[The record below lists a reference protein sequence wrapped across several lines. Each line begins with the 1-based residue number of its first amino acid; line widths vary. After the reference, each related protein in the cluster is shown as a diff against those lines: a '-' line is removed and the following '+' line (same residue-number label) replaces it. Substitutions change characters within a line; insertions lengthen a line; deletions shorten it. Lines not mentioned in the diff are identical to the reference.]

1 MLAVI
6 VRTGENLKRWFV
18 HTMLV
23 FCLMVTQ
30 GLADERATT
39 VVKDEAAKAKLL
51 GTHKLSLQWISWDYF
66 GTATA
71 VEKDGLI
78 TLKGE
83 QRAKTGSDSVVLDGV
98 VTEIDKNSF
107 RFNGSIVTKVSFIN
121 GGEACVRQGNFT
133 FRITGSRKYWRLKE
147 MDSPCGPETDYVDI
161 YFRK

>member
-1 MLAVI
+1 M
-6 VRTGENLKRWFV
+6 KRWFAYTV
-18 HTMLV
+18 LV
-23 FCLMVTQ
+23 SCLLVTHAF
-30 GLADERATT
+30 ADERNATL
-39 VVKDEAAKAKLL
+39 VKDETAKAKLL
-51 GTHKLSLQWISWDYF
+51 GVHKLSLQWISWDYF

-83 QRAKTGSDSVVLDGV
+83 QRSKTGSDSVLLDGV

-107 RFNGSIVTKVSFIN
+107 RFNGSIVTRVSFIN
-121 GGEACVRQGNFT
+121 EGKACVRQGNFT

>member
-1 MLAVI
+1 MY
-6 VRTGENLKRWFV
+6 RWFV
-18 HTMLV
+18 SIILSLS
-23 FCLMVTQ
+23 LMVTYCY
-30 GLADERATT
+30 ADERNTT
-39 VVKDEAAKAKLL
+39 VVKDELAKAKLL
-51 GTHKLSLQWISWDYF
+51 GVHKLSLQWISWDNF

-78 TLKGE
+78 TIKGE
-83 QRAKTGSDSVVLDGV
+83 QRAKTGTDYVLLDGV

-107 RFNGSIVTKVSFIN
+107 KFNGSIVTKVSYIN
-121 GGEACVRQGNFT
+121 RGEACVRQGDLT

>member
-1 MLAVI
+1 MLF
-6 VRTGENLKRWFV
+6 R
-18 HTMLV
+18 
-23 FCLMVTQ
+23 
-30 GLADERATT
+30 
-39 VVKDEAAKAKLL
+39 
-51 GTHKLSLQWISWDYF
+51 SSWDYF

-83 QRAKTGSDSVVLDGV
+83 QRAKTGGDYVLLDGV

-107 RFNGSIVTKVSFIN
+107 KFNGSIVTKVSFIN
-121 GGEACVRQGNFT
+121 GGQACVRQGDLT

>member
-1 MLAVI
+1 MM
-6 VRTGENLKRWFV
+6 RWFV
-18 HTMLV
+18 PTVLI
-23 FCLMVTQ
+23 FCLMVAPCF
-30 GLADERATT
+30 ADEKTTT
-39 VVKDEAAKAKLL
+39 VVKDESAKAKLL
-51 GTHKLSLQWISWDYF
+51 GPHKLSLQWISWDNF

-78 TLKGE
+78 TIKGE
-83 QRAKTGSDSVVLDGV
+83 QRAKTGGDYVLLDGV

-107 RFNGSIVTKVSFIN
+107 KFNGSIVTKVSYIN
-121 GGEACVRQGNFT
+121 RGEACVRQGDLT

>member
-1 MLAVI
+1 M
-6 VRTGENLKRWFV
+6 KRWFA
-18 HTMLV
+18 HTVLI
-23 FCLMVTQ
+23 FCLMVAPC
-30 GLADERATT
+30 LADERTTT
-39 VVKDEAAKAKLL
+39 VVKDELAKAKLL
-51 GTHKLSLQWISWDYF
+51 GSHKLSLQWIGWDYF

-83 QRAKTGSDSVVLDGV
+83 QRSKTGSDSVLLDGI

-107 RFNGSIVTKVSFIN
+107 RFNGSIVTKIFFIN
-121 GGEACVRQGNFT
+121 RGEACVRQGDLT